1 MNLQSLKRKKIQA
14 SLLTATLAISTFV
27 IPPTSQKTNIV
38 HATNHQANEV
48 LAFPGAEGGGRYTSG
63 GRSGDVYIVTT
74 LEDYS
79 TGEKAIKGSLRDAV
93 SKDNRFIVFHVSG
106 VIHLKEPLSLR
117 NRKNVTIAGQTA
129 PGDGITLTG
138 YETNISDSENVIIRY
153 LRFRPGAD
161 NVHQGDSMDAI
172 WGRSMKDVMIDH
184 ISTSWSTDETMSLYR
199 AENMTVQWSIVA
211 ESLAMSGHTKGR
223 HGYGGI
229 WGGVNTTFHHN
240 LMANHTSR
248 NPRLGGGTREAD
260 DNNHIGLFDIR
271 NNVIYNWGFNT
282 AYGGGRAN
290 ANYINNYMK
299 PGLGTRTSV
308 KSRVIDAG
316 EKDKPGKFYISG
328 NVIEGNTE
336 ISNDNSKGIYVSEG
350 AAPTTEIMN
359 VEFKMDGTSLEAL
372 RTTSAEEAYK
382 EVLEKA
388 GATYPRRDALDSRII
403 NEVRE
408 NLGRFVNRHE
418 EVGGLPY
425 TISESRPE
433 YFDRDVDGIAD
444 AWELEYGLDPSNPN
458 DSKELAVD
466 QSGYTNL
473 EKYANS
479 IVDMDYNPDN
489 PEISLISPSNNQIF
503 QTDEFI
509 TIRANVN
516 GKSPIEKVEFYN
528 GESLIGT
535 VTSEPY
541 VLQTHLPDGTFYIS
555 AKVTDK
561 AGLQTQATASIIHVN
576 TESNLKQWKSVD
588 IGNPRITGHSS
599 IQNDVMT
606 IKGSGKLEKNDDDFH
621 YTYRNLAGDGEL
633 IAKVETMEP
642 VDHHA
647 FAGLMIREGLEKD
660 AKTVAL
666 GLSYTKSY
674 SWKEKDPITGKE
686 TTYYRNPWSAYLASR
701 YEKGGNIDELGENLD
716 SPSAALE
723 SGVPLLND
731 IPFKDKDHP
740 LGYYLKLKRTGDV
753 FRAEGS
759 VDGINWTQIGERT
772 IDMNQKVLIGFA
784 VDGNKVNNELNHLN
798 SATFSHV
805 QFTFSK
811 NQ

>member
-1 MNLQSLKRKKIQA
+1 MKLQSLNRKKIQA
-14 SLLTATLAISTFV
+14 TLVTAVLAISSFV
-27 IPPTSQKTNIV
+27 IPPSSQKMNIV
-38 HATNHQANEV
+38 HATNHEMTKV

-63 GRSGDVYIVTT
+63 GRYGDVYIVST
-74 LEDYS
+74 LEDYAK
-79 TGEKAIKGSLRDAV
+79 GETAIKGSLRDAV

-106 VIHLKEPLSLR
+106 VIHLKEPLSLSK
-117 NRKNVTIAGQTA
+117 RKNITIAGQTA
-129 PGDGITLTG
+129 PGDGITITG
-138 YETNISDSENVIIRY
+138 FETNISDSENVIIRY

-240 LMANHTSR
+240 LVANHTSR

-260 DNNHIGLFDIR
+260 NNNHIGLFDIR

-336 ISNDNSKGIYVSEG
+336 ISNDNSKGVYVSEV
-350 AAPTTEIMN
+350 AAPTTEIKS
-359 VEFKMDGTSLEAL
+359 EAFKMDGTSLEAL

-382 EVLEKA
+382 EVVEKA
-388 GATYPRRDALDSRII
+388 GATYPKRDALDSRII

-408 NLGRFVNRHE
+408 NRGRFVNRHE

-425 TISESRPE
+425 TSSESRPKS
-433 YFDRDVDGIAD
+433 FDKDVDGISD
-444 AWELEYGLDPSNPN
+444 AWELDNGLDPNN
-458 DSKELAVD
+458 ATDSKELAVD
-466 QSGYTNL
+466 QKGYTNL
-473 EKYANS
+473 EKYVNS
-479 IVDMDYNPDN
+479 LVDMDYIPAN
-489 PEISLISPSNNQIF
+489 PEISLTAPSNNQIY

-509 TIRANVN
+509 TLRANVN
-516 GKSPIEKVEFYN
+516 GKSPIQKVEFYN
-528 GESLIGT
+528 GDSLLGT
-535 VTSEPY
+535 VISEPY
-541 VLQTHLPDGTFYIS
+541 VLKTQLPDGTFYIS
-555 AKVTDK
+555 AKVTDES
-561 AGLQTQATASIIHVN
+561 GLQTQATASVIHIN

-588 IGNPRITGHSS
+588 IGKPEIPGHTSV
-599 IQNDVMT
+599 QNAVMT
-606 IKGSGKLEKNDDDFH
+606 VKGSGKLEQNDDNFH
-621 YTYRNLAGDGEL
+621 FAYRKLAGDGEL
-633 IAKVETMEP
+633 VAKIETMTP

-674 SWKEKDPITGKE
+674 TWKEKDPITGKE
-686 TTYYRNPWSAYLASR
+686 NTYYRNPWSAYLASR
-701 YEKGGNIDELGENLD
+701 YEKGGNMDELGENLD

-723 SGVPLLND
+723 SGVALLND
-731 IPFKDKDHP
+731 IPFKDKERP
-740 LGYYLKLKRTGDV
+740 VGYYLKLKRTGDV

-759 VDGINWTQIGERT
+759 VDGINWITIGERI

-798 SATFSHV
+798 TARFSHI

>member
-1 MNLQSLKRKKIQA
+1 MKLESLKKKKIQA
-14 SLLTATLAISTFV
+14 SLLTMVLAISTFV
-27 IPPTSQKTNIV
+27 IPQTNQKTNIV
-38 HATNHQANEV
+38 HATNHHAESV

-63 GRSGDVYIVTT
+63 GRYGDIYIVTT

-79 TGEKAIKGSLRDAV
+79 LGEKAIKGSLRDAV

-106 VIHLKEPLSLR
+106 VIHLKEPLSLK

-172 WGRSMKDVMIDH
+172 WGRSMKNVMIDH

-229 WGGVNTTFHHN
+229 WGGVNTTYHHN
-240 LMANHTSR
+240 LVANHTSR
-248 NPRLGGGTREAD
+248 NPRLGGGTVEAD

-282 AYGGGRAN
+282 AYGGGRSY
-290 ANYINNYMK
+290 ANYMNNYMK
-299 PGLGTRTSV
+299 AGLGTRTSV
-308 KSRVIDAG
+308 ESRVIDAG

-328 NVIEGNTE
+328 NVIEGNE
-336 ISNDNSKGIYVSEG
+336 EVSNDNSKGIYVSES
-350 AAPTTEIMN
+350 AAPTTEI
-359 VEFKMDGTSLEAL
+359 VTEEFKMDGTTEGAL
-372 RTTSAEEAYK
+372 RTTSAEQAYK

-388 GATYPRRDALDSRII
+388 GATYPKRDALDARII
-403 NEVRE
+403 NEVK
-408 NLGRFVNRHE
+408 NDSGRFVNRHE

-425 TISESRPE
+425 AETIYWSEN
-433 YFDRDVDGIAD
+433 FDKDQDGISD
-444 AWELEYGLDPSNPN
+444 DWELKNGLDPNNAN
-458 DSKELAVD
+458 DSKALSAD
-466 QSGYTNL
+466 HSGYTNI
-473 EKYANS
+473 EKY
-479 IVDMDYNPDN
+479 VH
-489 PEISLISPSNNQIF
+489 SLIDMENIPEYPEVSLTSPTNNQIF
-503 QTDEFI
+503 KTSELI
-509 TIRANVN
+509 TIEANITA
-516 GKSPIEKVEFYN
+516 KSDIEKVEFYN
-528 GESLIGT
+528 GDQMIDT

-541 VLQTHLPDGTFYIS
+541 VTHTYLPDGTYYIS

-561 AGLQTQATASIIHVN
+561 AGHQTQATASVIHVN
-576 TESNLKQWKSVD
+576 TDSNIQQWKSVD
-588 IGNPRITGHSS
+588 IGNPGVPGHTS
-599 IQNDVMT
+599 IQNAVMT
-606 IKGSGKLEKNDDDFH
+606 VKGSGKLEKSDDDFH
-621 YTYRNLAGDGEL
+621 FAYRNMAGDGEL
-633 IAKVETMEP
+633 IAKVKTITP

-674 SWKEKDPITGKE
+674 SWKEKDPLTGKE

-701 YEKGGNIDELGENLD
+701 YEVGGNMDKLGENLD
-716 SPSAALE
+716 SPSSAIE
-723 SGVPLLND
+723 SGVALLND
-731 IPFKDKDHP
+731 IPFKDKDRS

-759 VDGINWTQIGERT
+759 VDGINWTLIGERT
-772 IDMNQKVLIGFA
+772 IDMNQKVYIGFA
-784 VDGNKVNNELNHLN
+784 VDGNKVDNELNNLN
-798 SATFSHV
+798 TATFSHV